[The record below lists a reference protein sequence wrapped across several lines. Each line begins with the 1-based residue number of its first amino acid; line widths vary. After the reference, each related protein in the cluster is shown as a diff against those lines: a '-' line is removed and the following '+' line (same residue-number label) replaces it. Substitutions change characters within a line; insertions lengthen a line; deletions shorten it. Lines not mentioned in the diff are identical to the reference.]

1 MKRFYKQAEAG
12 TAPGGYTIR
21 LDGRNLKT
29 PLQHVLLVPTM
40 PLAAALAAE
49 WQAQGDD
56 IVLSDMPLNQLV
68 NMMIDKCAFKSA
80 DRAAMNAEISR
91 FAGSDL
97 ICYFAT
103 HPQDLVARQ
112 EAVWTPLVAWVQ
124 DEYGVILKTI
134 QGIQYIHQPPETLAK
149 MQNVIEGLDAA
160 DFTMVQAVTALTGS
174 VVIALGMQTGRLGAV
189 QAFEAAGVD
198 EVYQLEKWG
207 EDKVARDRLHK
218 LQAELETVEKFRF
231 LLQAQAV
238 I

>member
-1 MKRFYKQAEAG
+1 MKRFYSQAEAG
-12 TAPGGYTIR
+12 TAPGGYTLR
-21 LDGRNLKT
+21 LDGRNVKT
-29 PLQHVLLVPTM
+29 PLQHSLLVPTM

-49 WQAQGDD
+49 WEAQGDD
-56 IVLSDMPLNQLV
+56 VVLSSMPLNQLV
-68 NMMIDKCAFKSA
+68 NMMIDKCASKSA
-80 DRAAMNAEISR
+80 DRAAMNAEVLR

-103 HPQDLVARQ
+103 HPQDLVGRQ
-112 EAVWTPLVAWVQ
+112 EAVWNPLVAWVQ

-149 MQNVIEGLDAA
+149 MQSVIEGLDAA
-160 DFTMVQAVTALTGS
+160 DFTAVQAVTALTGS
-174 VVIALGMQTGRLGAV
+174 VVIGLGMQTGRLGAV

-207 EDKVARDRLHK
+207 EDKIARDRLHE